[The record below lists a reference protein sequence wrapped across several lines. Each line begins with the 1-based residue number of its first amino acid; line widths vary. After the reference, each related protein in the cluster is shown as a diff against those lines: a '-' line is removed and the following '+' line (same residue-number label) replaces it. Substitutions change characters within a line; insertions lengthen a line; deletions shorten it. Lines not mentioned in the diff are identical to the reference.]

1 MQWPCHI
8 SMTPLSWRWWVETGW
23 DSFVRKKCYIESW
36 LVNSSCHQSLTPTL
50 EVVILL
56 QFLPSSVLTGCDT
69 LYVVVYWCCTCV
81 IVRLRLSH
89 VATKRDTCCTS
100 DTWAWH
106 QQWLWSVTVSQ
117 DTRTEQDR
125 VTSENQSSGLGLV
138 NTFTVVRSLLHNFQ
152 SVSPNHR
159 NLIM

>member
-1 MQWPCHI
+1 MKLQRVYVCNRYAV
-8 SMTPLSWRWWVETGW
+8 TLSYLHDSTIMKVMGW
-23 DSFVRKKCYIESW
+23 DELRQFCQKEVLHWIMIGY
-36 LVNSSCHQSLTPTL
+36 SSCHQRLSPTL

-69 LYVVVYWCCTCV
+69 LYVVVYWCYTCV

-138 NTFTVVRSLLHNFQ
+138 NTFIVVRSLLF
-152 SVSPNHR
+152 SA
-159 NLIM
+159 